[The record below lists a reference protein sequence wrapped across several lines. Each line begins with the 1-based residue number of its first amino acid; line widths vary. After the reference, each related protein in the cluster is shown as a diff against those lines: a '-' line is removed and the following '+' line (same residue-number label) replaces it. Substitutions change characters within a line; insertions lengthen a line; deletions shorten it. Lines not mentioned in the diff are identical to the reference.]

1 MSEQQAFDFEKS
13 LAELE
18 RLVAQMES
26 GEMTLEQSLTAFEQ
40 GVQLTRSCQ
49 QALVDAEQK
58 VRMLTEQNGQT
69 LVQPVAGRQDGF
81 ND

>member
-13 LAELE
+13 LA
-18 RLVAQMES
+18 
-26 GEMTLEQSLTAFEQ
+26 AFEQ
-40 GVQLTRSCQ
+40 GVQVTRSCQ

-69 LVQPVAGRQDGF
+69 LVQPVAGLQDGF